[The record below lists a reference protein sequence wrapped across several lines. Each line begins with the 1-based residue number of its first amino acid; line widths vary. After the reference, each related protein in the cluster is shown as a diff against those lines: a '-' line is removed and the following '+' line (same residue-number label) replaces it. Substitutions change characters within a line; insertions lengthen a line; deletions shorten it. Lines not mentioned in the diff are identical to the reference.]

1 MLAGALSCLPVYGAV
16 SGSPADDISRAYPE
30 VQHVPT
36 STDEVADAV
45 QAMDAGLGTLEAV
58 GHQPQPYRDYTVFL
72 SDLWGLLFNES
83 FTLTSSAMVFDSW
96 IPDGQGAVPG
106 ETTGGTALTAS
117 IILTIETPLTEDLGI
132 SAQEITDL
140 GLLDTTFGIAWAE
153 VSTGLSTARL
163 FGWWLEMTCTE
174 ETSAVFVPVSVV
186 SETDCNSLVFSAP
199 YIVENIDTIWSE
211 GDGINEPQ
219 PRAGAWS
226 NFRSNFRS
234 KLRSAARVAAVAV
247 GVGVVAAVVVAAAP
261 FVVAAALGTTV
272 TAAAAATVAA
282 GAATSVVAGAAV
294 AAVIF
299 DDKVGTAID
308 ELRDQLQDDLP
319 PPLDIS
325 GLTDEQV
332 VDLAEQFY
340 R

>member
-226 NFRSNFRS
+226 NFRS